1 MIQRLIVRM
10 TLIYKSSQLTQP
22 GRNFWLCFNVLREF
36 SDNSVNSGKEGC
48 WLYWISKGSSGLSF
62 KLENFYIVIFCWC
75 ISTLIYPS
83 LVATPLSFRNPKK
96 NVKIR
101 SLKIKENLGT
111 SLVVLWLRTCLPMQ
125 GMQLWSPVWKLR
137 SPHAMGQLSRC
148 ITASEPTL

>member
-75 ISTLIYPS
+75 ILTLIYPS

-101 SLKIKENLGT
+101 SLKIKEDLGT
-111 SLVVLWLRTCLPMQ
+111 SLGVLWLTTCLPMQ

-148 ITASEPTL
+148 TTASEPTL